1 MKPIL
6 LTLLAIAAVLAP
18 FLLSRRISA
27 QTATPDAAVAP
38 TTFVFVKIPESIMP
52 VDRGE
57 KYEDPLDKSLKKD
70 ALGEVTGGGSQLG
83 EPDKDGA
90 RHIEWVGIDVELV
103 DLARGLPA
111 LKAELKRLGVPP
123 GTSIEYETNGEK
135 ITEEL

>member
-1 MKPIL
+1 MKPAL
-6 LTLLAIAAVLAP
+6 LTLLAIAAALA
-18 FLLSRRISA
+18 LLFFSRRTSA
-27 QTATPDAAVAP
+27 QTASPNAAAAP
-38 TTFVFVKIPESIMP
+38 ATFVFVKIPESIMP

-57 KYEDPLDKSLKKD
+57 KYEDPLDNSLKKD

-83 EPDKDGA
+83 EPDKDGS

-123 GTSIEYETNGEK
+123 GTSIEYESNGRK
-135 ITEEL
+135 ISEAL